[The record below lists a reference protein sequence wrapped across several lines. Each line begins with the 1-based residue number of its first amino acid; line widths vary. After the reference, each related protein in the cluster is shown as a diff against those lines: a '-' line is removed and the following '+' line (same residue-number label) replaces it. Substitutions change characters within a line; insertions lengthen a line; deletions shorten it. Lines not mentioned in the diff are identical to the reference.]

1 MKSNHFVRKALVA
14 LLAMVASVVASGSF
28 VSIASAAEIPD
39 YRLQVTPS
47 FNEIEESLKPGGTYT
62 GKFKIQNTGSKEFR
76 YEIDFSPYSIADENY
91 NIDSKTESDY
101 TQMSKWITVDKPAG
115 TIASDETI
123 EIEYTIRVP
132 RDVAAGGQ
140 YALINVK
147 MLTDNDNE
155 QTEGSAFKVIQQIG
169 FRVLASI
176 NGTTRKTAA
185 ITDNKVPGFI
195 FNPPITV
202 SSVVNNSGN
211 IHAKATYVLQVFPL
225 FGDEEVYTNEEN
237 PVELTILP
245 ETKRYNELSWDGAP
259 HLGIFRVKQ
268 TVKIFDEVSVT
279 EKLVFLCPIWFL
291 FIVLLLIFCV
301 IFWIVSR
308 VRSRRKEA

>member
-1 MKSNHFVRKALVA
+1 MKSNHFVRKALLA
-14 LLAMVASVVASGSF
+14 FLAMVASVVASAGF
-28 VSIASAAEIPD
+28 VSAEEIPE

-47 FNEIEESLKPGGTYT
+47 FEEIDKSLKPGGTYT

-76 YEIDFSPYSIADENY
+76 YEIDFSPYSIVDEKY
-91 NIDSKTESDY
+91 NIDSETESDY
-101 TQMSKWITVDKPAG
+101 TQLSKWITVDKNSG
-115 TIASDETI
+115 SI
-123 EIEYTIRVP
+123 EADGSVDVEYTISVP

-147 MLTDNDNE
+147 MLTDDGD
-155 QTEGSAFKVIQQIG
+155 QVEGSAFKVTKQVG

-176 NGTTRKTAA
+176 NGTTRKTGS
-185 ITDNKVPGFI
+185 ISDNKVPGFI
-195 FNPPITV
+195 FNPPITAT
-202 SSVVNNSGN
+202 SVVSNTGN
-211 IHAKATYVLQVFPL
+211 IHAKAKYILQVFPL

-245 ETKRYNELSWDGAP
+245 ETRRYNELSWDGAP
-259 HLGIFRVKQ
+259 HLGIFRVRQ

-301 IFWIVSR
+301 IFWVVSR

>member
-1 MKSNHFVRKALVA
+1 M
-14 LLAMVASVVASGSF
+14 
-28 VSIASAAEIPD
+28 
-39 YRLQVTPS
+39 
-47 FNEIEESLKPGGTYT
+47 
-62 GKFKIQNTGSKEFR
+62 
-76 YEIDFSPYSIADENY
+76 
-91 NIDSKTESDY
+91 
-101 TQMSKWITVDKPAG
+101 
-115 TIASDETI
+115 
-123 EIEYTIRVP
+123 IR
-132 RDVAAGGQ
+132 R
-140 YALINVK
+140 
-147 MLTDNDNE
+147 
-155 QTEGSAFKVIQQIG
+155 GSAFKLTQQVG

-176 NGTTRKTAA
+176 DGTTRKTAS

-245 ETKRYNELSWDGAP
+245 ETKRYNELSWDDAP

>member
-1 MKSNHFVRKALVA
+1 MKNNSFVRKALVA
-14 LLAMVASVVASGSF
+14 VFAMFASVFVVGGS
-28 VSIASAAEIPD
+28 VLAEEIPD

-47 FNEIEESLKPGGTYT
+47 FHEIEQALKPGETFT
-62 GKFKIQNTGSKEFR
+62 GKFKVQNTGSKEFR
-76 YEIDFSPYSIADENY
+76 YEIDFSPYSVTDEKY
-91 NIDSKTESDY
+91 NVDSNTESDY
-101 TQMSKWITVDKPAG
+101 TQLAKWITVDKNSGSIAAG
-115 TIASDETI
+115 EET
-123 EIEYTIRVP
+123 EVEYTIRVP

-147 MLTDNDNE
+147 MLTDDGE
-155 QTEGSAFKVIQQIG
+155 KAEGSAFKVVQQIG

-176 NGTTRKTAA
+176 DGNTRKTGEV
-185 ITDNKVPGFI
+185 IENKVPGFI

-202 SSVVNNSGN
+202 SSVVSNTGN
-211 IHAKATYVLQVFPL
+211 VHTKATYTLQVFPL

-245 ETKRYNELSWDGAP
+245 ETKRYNELSWEGAP
-259 HLGIFRVKQ
+259 HLGIFRVRQ
-268 TVKIFDEVSVT
+268 TVKIFDQVKTT

-308 VRSRRKEA
+308 VRNRRKEA

>member
-1 MKSNHFVRKALVA
+1 MKNNCFVRKALVA
-14 LLAMVASVVASGSF
+14 VFAMFMSVFALDGGL
-28 VSIASAAEIPD
+28 ASAVEIPD

-47 FNEIEESLKPGGTYT
+47 FNEISQALKPGETYN
-62 GKFKIQNTGSKEFR
+62 GKFKVQNTGSKEFR

-91 NIDSKTESDY
+91 NIDSNTESDY
-101 TQMSKWITVDKPAG
+101 TELAKWITVNKNSGSIAAG
-115 TIASDETI
+115 EEL

-147 MLTDNDNE
+147 MLTDDGE
-155 QTEGSAFKVIQQIG
+155 KAEGSAFKVVQQVG

-176 NGTTRKTAA
+176 DGNTRKTGEVLE
-185 ITDNKVPGFI
+185 NKVPGFI
-195 FNPPITV
+195 FNPPIKV
-202 SSVVNNSGN
+202 SSVVSNTGN
-211 IHAKATYVLQVFPL
+211 VHTKATYVLQVFPL
-225 FGDEEVYTNEEN
+225 FGGEEVYTNEEN

-245 ETKRYNELSWDGAP
+245 ETKRYNELSWEGAP

-268 TVKIFDEVSVT
+268 TVKIFDQVKTT

-308 VRSRRKEA
+308 VRNRRKEA

>member
-28 VSIASAAEIPD
+28 VSAVEIPD
-39 YRLQVTPS
+39 YRLQVAPS
-47 FNEIEESLKPGGTYT
+47 FEDIQETLRAGGKYT
-62 GKFKIQNTGSKEFR
+62 GKFKVQNTGSKEFR
-76 YEIDFSPYSIADENY
+76 FEIDFSPYSVKDENY
-91 NIDSKTESDY
+91 ELDKDTESDY
-101 TQMSKWITVDKPAG
+101 TQLSKWITVDRSSGSIKP
-115 TIASDETI
+115 DESI
-123 EIEYTIRVP
+123 EVEYTINVP
-132 RDVAAGGQ
+132 RDVAGGGQ

-147 MLTDNDNE
+147 MLTDDSE
-155 QTEGSAFKVIQQIG
+155 QSEGSAFKVMQQIG
-169 FRVLASI
+169 FRVLANI
-176 NGTTRKTAA
+176 AGTTRKTAT
-185 ITDNKVPGFI
+185 ITDNKVPSFI

-202 SSVVNNSGN
+202 SSVVNNTGN
-211 IHAKATYVLQVFPL
+211 VHAKAKYTLQVFPL
-225 FGDEEVYTNEEN
+225 FGDEEVYTNEED
-237 PVELTILP
+237 PLTLTILP

-259 HLGIFRVKQ
+259 ALGIFRVKQ

-308 VRSRRKEA
+308 VRNRRKEA

>member
-14 LLAMVASVVASGSF
+14 LLAMVASVVASGSL
-28 VSIASAAEIPD
+28 VAATEIPD

-47 FNEIEESLKPGGTYT
+47 FSDIEKALKPGDTYT
-62 GKFKIQNTGSKEFR
+62 GKFKAQNTGSKEFR
-76 YEIDFSPYSIADENY
+76 YEIDFAPYSIADEKY
-91 NIDSKTESDY
+91 NIDSETESDY
-101 TQMSKWITVDKPAG
+101 TQMAKWITVSQKNG
-115 TIASDETI
+115 TIAPDDSV
-123 EIEYTIRVP
+123 EISYTIKVP

-147 MLTDNDNE
+147 MLTDDGE
-155 QTEGSAFKVIQQIG
+155 KTEDGPAFKVIQQIG
-169 FRVLASI
+169 FRVLATI
-176 NGTTRKTAA
+176 DGTTRKSAT
-185 ITDNKVPGFI
+185 ITDNKVPSFM

-202 SSVVNNSGN
+202 SSFVNNTGN
-211 IHAKATYVLQVFPL
+211 VHAKATYILQVFPL
-225 FGDEEVYTNEEN
+225 FGDEEVYTNEED
-237 PVELTILP
+237 PVQLTILP

-268 TVKIFDEVSVT
+268 TVKIFDEVSMT

-301 IFWIVSR
+301 VFWVVSR

>member
-1 MKSNHFVRKALVA
+1 MKNNNFVSKIL
-14 LLAMVASVVASGSF
+14 SVVFAMFISFFATSGL
-28 VSIASAAEIPD
+28 ASAAEIPD

-47 FNEIEESLKPGGTYT
+47 FNEIKKALKPGDIYND
-62 GKFKIQNTGSKEFR
+62 KFKVQNTGSKEFR

-91 NIDSKTESDY
+91 NIDSNTASDY
-101 TQMSKWITVDKPAG
+101 TELAKWITVNKNSGSIAAG
-115 TIASDETI
+115 DEL

-147 MLTDNDNE
+147 MLTDDGE
-155 QTEGSAFKVIQQIG
+155 KAEGPAFKVIQQVG

-176 NGTTRKTAA
+176 DGNTRKTGEVLE
-185 ITDNKVPGFI
+185 NKVPGFI

-202 SSVVNNSGN
+202 SSVVSNTGN
-211 IHAKATYVLQVFPL
+211 VHTKATYTLQVFPL

-245 ETKRYNELSWDGAP
+245 ETKRYNEMSWDGAP

-268 TVKIFDEVSVT
+268 TVKIFDQVRVT

>member
-28 VSIASAAEIPD
+28 VSMASAVDIPD

-47 FNEIEESLKPGGTYT
+47 FNEIEKSLKPGETYT
-62 GKFKIQNTGSKEFR
+62 GKFKAQNTGSKEFR
-76 YEIDFSPYSIADENY
+76 YEVDFAPYSIVDENY
-91 NIDSKTESDY
+91 SIDSQTESDY
-101 TQMSKWITVDKPAG
+101 TQLSKWITVDKPSG
-115 TIASDETI
+115 TIEPDSEVG
-123 EIEYTIRVP
+123 IEYTIRVP

-147 MLTDNDNE
+147 MLTDDGE

-176 NGTTRKTAA
+176 DGTTRKTAS